1 MKCCTSLE
9 VLKGIRVR
17 FNDLMQTVLAAENRS
32 GLGAVTLWRQCVDLL
47 AQNDRADRKTLP
59 DEERL
64 VLLERLAAL
73 QSQLSETQRIATVV
87 ELGGRLRSPA
97 LVEFFANDRPAIAA
111 AAMSRARLPDE
122 AWVELLPRLSPT
134 ARGVLRGR
142 RDLSS
147 GTQQALEAFGSA
159 DLVLTSDRDDVSG
172 ADAEDMLL
180 TPDMVAP
187 VEQPAAPDQTVV
199 APAEEEAESAAA
211 EVPVGDDQIRNL
223 VDRIERFTSTRRVPD
238 VVVPRPDAGETTAV
252 RSFAFETD
260 ATGMIIWIDQGPRA
274 ALIGLMLSETAVAGV
289 SGPDG
294 SVAGAFTRRSGF
306 QNGRYTIVGGTMA
319 GEWRV
324 SAAPF
329 FDPRSGRFPGYRGQA
344 RRPYLHEVAAPPQA
358 EPVSVAGLSADSLR
372 QLVHELR
379 TPLNAILGFADIIE
393 QELFGPS
400 GPEYREMAGKIAL
413 DARHLLA
420 AFDDLDLAA
429 RVSRGEGAEAPSA
442 VDPALLIAQVSARFR
457 EQGESDGPQIDIN
470 LARALPMVRIDPV
483 QGERMVQHLMRTVV
497 SIAAPGE
504 ALSGACWFQPD
515 GGHGYVLLAVDRPA
529 SLEGMEEDRLLDP
542 GYTAEGDWADGPLLG
557 LGFSLRLIRSLAAG
571 CGGSLQIEPDRFLLS
586 MPAMTVAEDA
596 AGSF

>member
-1 MKCCTSLE
+1 
-9 VLKGIRVR
+9 VR

-64 VLLERLAAL
+64 VLLERLAQL
-73 QSQLSETQRIATVV
+73 QPQLSETQRIATVV
-87 ELGGRLRSPA
+87 ELGGRLRSPS

-111 AAMSRARLPDE
+111 AAMSRARLPDD
-122 AWVELLPRLSPT
+122 AWVELLPRLTPT

-142 RDLSS
+142 RDLGS

-159 DLVLTSDRDDVSG
+159 DLVLTSDGGDAVD
-172 ADAEDMLL
+172 ADASDMLL

-187 VEQPAAPDQTVV
+187 AAPSQ
-199 APAEEEAESAAA
+199 AA
-211 EVPVGDDQIRNL
+211 EHASGEETVDHAPDDVSAGDDQIRNL
-223 VDRIERFTSTRRVPD
+223 VDRIERFTSARRIPD
-238 VVVPRPDAGETTAV
+238 VVMPRADAGETAAV

-274 ALIGLMLSETAVAGV
+274 ALIGLTLGETAVTGA

-294 SVAGAFTRRSGF
+294 SVAGAFMRRSGF
-306 QNGRYTIVGGTMA
+306 QNGRYTIVGGAMA
-319 GEWRV
+319 GEWRM
-324 SAAPF
+324 SATPF
-329 FDPRSGRFPGYRGQA
+329 FDPRSGRFQGYRGQA

-457 EQGESDGPQIDIN
+457 EQGEGAGAQIDIN
-470 LARALPMVRIDPV
+470 MARALPMVRIDPV

-497 SIAAPGE
+497 SVAAPGE

-529 SLEGMEEDRLLDP
+529 SLDGLEEERLLDP

-571 CGGSLQIEPDRFLLS
+571 CGGSLQIDPDRFLLS
-586 MPAMTVAEDA
+586 MPAMTLAEDA

>member
-1 MKCCTSLE
+1 M
-9 VLKGIRVR
+9 R

-64 VLLERLAAL
+64 VLLERLAQL
-73 QSQLSETQRIATVV
+73 QPQLSETQRIATVV
-87 ELGGRLRSPA
+87 ELGGRLRSPS

-111 AAMSRARLPDE
+111 AAMSRARLPDD
-122 AWVELLPRLSPT
+122 AWVELLPRLTPT

-142 RDLSS
+142 RDLGS

-159 DLVLTSDRDDVSG
+159 DLVLTSDGGDGVD
-172 ADAEDMLL
+172 ADASDMLL

-187 VEQPAAPDQTVV
+187 AAPSQATEHASGEETVDH
-199 APAEEEAESAAA
+199 APDDVSA
-211 EVPVGDDQIRNL
+211 GDDQIRNL
-223 VDRIERFTSTRRVPD
+223 VDRIERFTSARRIPD
-238 VVVPRPDAGETTAV
+238 VVMPRADAGETAAV

-260 ATGMIIWIDQGPRA
+260 ATGVIIWIDQGPRA
-274 ALIGLMLSETAVAGV
+274 ALIGLTLGETAVTGA

-294 SVAGAFTRRSGF
+294 SVAGAFMRRSGF
-306 QNGRYTIVGGTMA
+306 QNGRYTIVGGAMA

-324 SAAPF
+324 SATPF
-329 FDPRSGRFPGYRGQA
+329 FDPRSGRFQGYRGQA

-457 EQGESDGPQIDIN
+457 EQGEGAGAQIDIN
-470 LARALPMVRIDPV
+470 MARALPMVRIDPV

-497 SIAAPGE
+497 SVAAPGE

-529 SLEGMEEDRLLDP
+529 SLDGLEEERLLDP

-571 CGGSLQIEPDRFLLS
+571 CGGSLQIDPDRFLLS
-586 MPAMTVAEDA
+586 MPAMTLAEDA

>member
-1 MKCCTSLE
+1 M
-9 VLKGIRVR
+9 GNRVR

-47 AQNDRADRKTLP
+47 AQNDRADRNSLP
-59 DEERL
+59 AEERGM
-64 VLLERLAAL
+64 LLERLAGLRA
-73 QSQLSETQRIATVV
+73 QLTETQRIATVV

-97 LVEFFANDRPAIAA
+97 LVEFFANDRPSIAA
-111 AAMSRARLPDE
+111 AAMSRARLPDD
-122 AWVELLPRLSPT
+122 AWVELLPRLTPT

-142 RDLSS
+142 RDL
-147 GTQQALEAFGSA
+147 GLATVQALETFGPA
-159 DLVLTSDRDDVSG
+159 DFVLTTSR
-172 ADAEDMLL
+172 ADAFAPEDAGNMLL
-180 TPDMVAP
+180 TPDMVVP
-187 VEQPAAPDQTVV
+187 EVQSLLPAAS
-199 APAEEEAESAAA
+199 PADPAQGQDVSADAEDEAA
-211 EVPVGDDQIRNL
+211 VGDDQIRNL
-223 VDRIERFTSTRRVPD
+223 VDRIARFTSSRRVPD
-238 VVVPRPDAGETTAV
+238 VVVPRADSMETDQV

-260 ATGMIIWIDQGPRA
+260 ATGMIVWIDQGPRA
-274 ALIGLMLSETAVAGV
+274 ALIGLSLGETAPTGV

-294 SVAGAFTRRSGF
+294 SVAGAFTRRSAF
-306 QNGRYTIVGGTMA
+306 QNGRYTIVGGAMT
-319 GEWRV
+319 GEWRL
-324 SAAPF
+324 SATPF
-329 FDPRSGRFPGYRGQA
+329 FDQRSGRFQGYRGQA

-442 VDPALLIAQVSARFR
+442 VDPALLITQVSARFR
-457 EQGESDGPQIDIN
+457 EQGDSAQIDISI
-470 LARALPMVRIDPV
+470 ARSLPLVRIDPV

-497 SIAAPGE
+497 SVAEPGE
-504 ALSGACWFQPD
+504 ALTGACWFQSD
-515 GGHGYVLLAVDRPA
+515 AGQGVVMLAVDRPA
-529 SLEGMEEDRLLDP
+529 TLAGMDEERLLDP

-557 LGFSLRLIRSLAAG
+557 LGFSLRLIRSLASG
-571 CGGSLQIEPDRFLLS
+571 CGGALLIESDRFLLS
-586 MPAMTVAEDA
+586 MPAMTLAEDA
-596 AGSF
+596 AGSV

>member
-1 MKCCTSLE
+1 MKFGTSPE
-9 VLKGIRVR
+9 VLKGNRVR

-47 AQNDRADRKTLP
+47 AQNDRADRGTLP
-59 DEERL
+59 DDERAA
-64 VLLERLAAL
+64 LLDRLAAL

-111 AAMSRARLPDE
+111 AAMSRARLPDD
-122 AWVELLPRLSPT
+122 AWIALLPRLTPT

-142 RDLSS
+142 RDLGV
-147 GTQQALEAFGSA
+147 GTQQALEAFGAA
-159 DLVLTSDRDDVSG
+159 DLVLTSDLAVEPD
-172 ADAEDMLL
+172 DMLL
-180 TPDMVAP
+180 TPAMM
-187 VEQPAAPDQTVV
+187 
-199 APAEEEAESAAA
+199 APAEQTPPLAEAEEAPIEEPVDEAADD
-211 EVPVGDDQIRNL
+211 VPVGDDQIRNL
-223 VDRIERFTSTRRVPD
+223 VDRIERFTSARRVPD
-238 VVVPRPDAGETTAV
+238 VVVPRADTGQAEAV
-252 RSFAFETD
+252 NAFAFETD
-260 ATGMIIWIDQGPRA
+260 ATGMIIWVDQGPRA
-274 ALIGLMLSETAVAGV
+274 ALVGLSLGEVAVTGA

-294 SVAGAFTRRSGF
+294 SVAGAFMRRSGF
-306 QNGRYTIVGGTMA
+306 QNGRYTVVGGAMA
-319 GEWRV
+319 GEWRL
-324 SAAPF
+324 SATPF
-329 FDPRSGRFPGYRGQA
+329 FDPRSGRFQGYRGQA

-457 EQGESDGPQIDIN
+457 EQGEGNGAQIDIN

-497 SIAAPGE
+497 SVAAPGE

-515 GGHGYVLLAVDRPA
+515 GGHGCVMLAVDRPA
-529 SLEGMEEDRLLDP
+529 SLDGMEDERLLDP
-542 GYTAEGDWADGPLLG
+542 GYTADGDWADGPLLG

-571 CGGSLQIEPDRFLLS
+571 CGGALQIEADRFLLS
-586 MPAMTVAEDA
+586 MPAITSAEDA
-596 AGSF
+596 AGSL

>member
-1 MKCCTSLE
+1 M
-9 VLKGIRVR
+9 R

-64 VLLERLAAL
+64 VLLERLAQL
-73 QSQLSETQRIATVV
+73 QPQLSETQRIATVV
-87 ELGGRLRSPA
+87 ELGGRLRSPS

-111 AAMSRARLPDE
+111 AAMSRARLPDD
-122 AWVELLPRLSPT
+122 AWVELLPRLTPT

-142 RDLSS
+142 RDLGS

-159 DLVLTSDRDDVSG
+159 DLVLTSDGGDAVD
-172 ADAEDMLL
+172 ADASDMLL

-187 VEQPAAPDQTVV
+187 AAPSQ
-199 APAEEEAESAAA
+199 AA
-211 EVPVGDDQIRNL
+211 EHASGEETVDHAPDDVSAGDDQIRNL
-223 VDRIERFTSTRRVPD
+223 VDRIERFTSARRIPD
-238 VVVPRPDAGETTAV
+238 VVMPRADAGETAAV

-260 ATGMIIWIDQGPRA
+260 ATGMIIWIDQGSRA
-274 ALIGLMLSETAVAGV
+274 ALIGLTLGETAVTGA

-294 SVAGAFTRRSGF
+294 SVAGAFMRRSGF
-306 QNGRYTIVGGTMA
+306 QNGRYTIVGGAMA

-324 SAAPF
+324 SATPF
-329 FDPRSGRFPGYRGQA
+329 FDPRSGRFQGYRGQA

-457 EQGESDGPQIDIN
+457 EQGEGAGAQIDIN
-470 LARALPMVRIDPV
+470 MARALPMVRIDPV

-497 SIAAPGE
+497 SVAAPGE

-529 SLEGMEEDRLLDP
+529 SLDGLEEERLLDP

-571 CGGSLQIEPDRFLLS
+571 CGGSLQIDPDRFLLS
-586 MPAMTVAEDA
+586 MPAMTLAEDA

>member
-1 MKCCTSLE
+1 M
-9 VLKGIRVR
+9 GNRVR

-47 AQNDRADRKTLP
+47 AQNDRADRKSLP
-59 DEERL
+59 AEERSM
-64 VLLERLAAL
+64 LLQRLAGLRA
-73 QSQLSETQRIATVV
+73 QLSETQRIATVV

-97 LVEFFANDRPAIAA
+97 LVEFFANDRPSIAA
-111 AAMSRARLPDE
+111 AAMSRARLPDD
-122 AWVELLPRLSPT
+122 AWVELLPRLTPT
-134 ARGVLRGR
+134 ARGVLRAR
-142 RDLSS
+142 RDL
-147 GTQQALEAFGSA
+147 GLATQQALETFGPA
-159 DLVLTSDRDDVSG
+159 DFVLTTDRDDAFA
-172 ADAEDMLL
+172 ADESDDMLL

-187 VEQPAAPDQTVV
+187 SDQLPSWADIEETS
-199 APAEEEAESAAA
+199 AQEEEAFDPREEEPA
-211 EVPVGDDQIRNL
+211 VGDDQIRNL
-223 VDRIERFTSTRRVPD
+223 VDRIERFTSSRRVPD
-238 VVVPRPDAGETTAV
+238 VVVPRAEPQDAAHV

-274 ALIGLMLSETAVAGV
+274 ALIGLSLGETPLTGV

-294 SVAGAFTRRSGF
+294 SVAGAFLRRSGF
-306 QNGRYTIVGGTMA
+306 QNGRYTIVGGAMA
-319 GEWRV
+319 GEWRL
-324 SAAPF
+324 SATPF
-329 FDPRSGRFPGYRGQA
+329 FDQRSGRFQGYRGQA

-457 EQGESDGPQIDIN
+457 EQGEGNGAQIDIN
-470 LARALPMVRIDPV
+470 IARNLPLVRIDPV

-497 SIAAPGE
+497 SVAQPGE
-504 ALSGACWFQPD
+504 ALTGACWFQSD
-515 GGHGYVLLAVDRPA
+515 VGQGAVMLAVDRPA
-529 SLEGMEEDRLLDP
+529 TLSGMEEERLLDP

-557 LGFSLRLIRSLAAG
+557 LGFSLRLIRSLASG
-571 CGGSLQIEPDRFLLS
+571 CGGALLIEPDRFLLS

-596 AGSF
+596 AGSV

>member
-1 MKCCTSLE
+1 M
-9 VLKGIRVR
+9 R

-47 AQNDRADRKTLP
+47 AQNDRADRRTLP
-59 DEERL
+59 DEERA
-64 VLLERLAAL
+64 VLLDRLAGL
-73 QSQLSETQRIATVV
+73 QPQLSETQRIASVV
-87 ELGGRLRSPA
+87 ELGARLRSPA
-97 LVEFFANDRPAIAA
+97 LIEFFANDRPAIAA

-122 AWVELLPRLSPT
+122 AWIALLPSLTPT

-142 RDLSS
+142 RDL
-147 GTQQALEAFGSA
+147 GAATQQGLEAFGPA
-159 DLVLTSDRDDVSG
+159 DLVLTSDREPEPVE
-172 ADAEDMLL
+172 DASDMLL
-180 TPDMVAP
+180 TPSMM
-187 VEQPAAPDQTVV
+187 
-199 APAEEEAESAAA
+199 APAEDAEPSADTSEAL
-211 EVPVGDDQIRNL
+211 VDQPVDEPTDDIPAGDDQIRNL
-223 VDRIERFTSTRRVPD
+223 VDRIERFTSGRRVPD
-238 VVVPRPDAGETTAV
+238 VVTPRTDVGQADTVG
-252 RSFAFETD
+252 SFAFETD
-260 ATGMIIWIDQGPRA
+260 ATGMMVWVDQGPRA
-274 ALIGLMLSETAVAGV
+274 ALIGLSLGEVAVAGA

-294 SVAGAFTRRSGF
+294 SVAGAFMRRSGF
-306 QNGRYTIVGGTMA
+306 QNGRYTIVGGAMA
-319 GEWRV
+319 GEWRL
-324 SAAPF
+324 SATPF
-329 FDPRSGRFPGYRGQA
+329 FDPRSGRFQGYRGQA

-429 RVSRGEGAEAPSA
+429 RVSRGEGAEAPVA

-457 EQGESDGPQIDIN
+457 EQGEGNGAQIDIN
-470 LARALPMVRIDPV
+470 LARSLPMVRIDPV

-504 ALSGACWFQPD
+504 ALSGACWYQPD
-515 GGHGYVLLAVDRPA
+515 GGHGSVLLAVDRPA
-529 SLEGMEEDRLLDP
+529 SLEGMDEERLLDP
-542 GYTAEGDWADGPLLG
+542 GYTADGDWADGPLLG

-571 CGGSLQIEPDRFLLS
+571 CGGALQIEPDRFLLS
-586 MPAMTVAEDA
+586 MPAITLAEDA

>member
-1 MKCCTSLE
+1 M
-9 VLKGIRVR
+9 GNRVR

-47 AQNDRADRKTLP
+47 AQNDRADRKSLP
-59 DEERL
+59 AEERSM
-64 VLLERLAAL
+64 LLERLAGLRA
-73 QSQLSETQRIATVV
+73 QLSETQRIATVV

-97 LVEFFANDRPAIAA
+97 LVEFFANDRPSIAA
-111 AAMSRARLPDE
+111 AAMSRARLPDD
-122 AWVELLPRLSPT
+122 AWVELLPRLTPT

-142 RDLSS
+142 RDL
-147 GTQQALEAFGSA
+147 GLATQQALETFGPA
-159 DLVLTSDRDDVSG
+159 DFVLTTDRDDAFA
-172 ADAEDMLL
+172 ADESDDMLL

-187 VEQPAAPDQTVV
+187 SDQLPSWADIEETS
-199 APAEEEAESAAA
+199 AQEEEAFDPREEEPA
-211 EVPVGDDQIRNL
+211 VGDDQIRNL
-223 VDRIERFTSTRRVPD
+223 VDRIERFTSSRRVPD
-238 VVVPRPDAGETTAV
+238 VVVPRAEPQDAAHV

-274 ALIGLMLSETAVAGV
+274 ALIGLSLGETPLTGV

-294 SVAGAFTRRSGF
+294 SVAGAFLRRSGF
-306 QNGRYTIVGGTMA
+306 QNGRYTIVGGAMA
-319 GEWRV
+319 GEWRL
-324 SAAPF
+324 SATPF
-329 FDPRSGRFPGYRGQA
+329 FDQRSGRFQGYRGQA

-429 RVSRGEGAEAPSA
+429 RVSRGEGAEAPGA
-442 VDPALLIAQVSARFR
+442 VDPALLIAQISARFR
-457 EQGESDGPQIDIN
+457 EQGEGNGAQIDIN
-470 LARALPMVRIDPV
+470 IARNLPLVRIDPV

-497 SIAAPGE
+497 SVAQPGE
-504 ALSGACWFQPD
+504 ALTGACWFQSD
-515 GGHGYVLLAVDRPA
+515 VGQGAVMLAVDRPA
-529 SLEGMEEDRLLDP
+529 TLSGMEEERLLDP

-557 LGFSLRLIRSLAAG
+557 LGFSLRLIRSLASG
-571 CGGSLQIEPDRFLLS
+571 CGGALLIEPDRFLLS

-596 AGSF
+596 AGSV

>member
-1 MKCCTSLE
+1 MKFCASPE
-9 VLKGIRVR
+9 VLKGNRVR

-47 AQNDRADRKTLP
+47 AQNDRADRGTLP
-59 DEERL
+59 DEERAA
-64 VLLERLAAL
+64 LLDRLAAL

-111 AAMSRARLPDE
+111 AAMSRARLPDD
-122 AWVELLPRLSPT
+122 AWIALLPRLTPT

-142 RDLSS
+142 RDLGA
-147 GTQQALEAFGSA
+147 GTQQALEAFGAA
-159 DLVLTSDRDDVSG
+159 DLVLTSDLTVEPG
-172 ADAEDMLL
+172 EQADDMLL
-180 TPDMVAP
+180 TPAMVAAEQLPPSADVEEAP
-187 VEQPAAPDQTVV
+187 VEEPADEV
-199 APAEEEAESAAA
+199 ADD
-211 EVPVGDDQIRNL
+211 VPVGDDQIRNL
-223 VDRIERFTSTRRVPD
+223 VDRIERFTSARRVPD
-238 VVVPRPDAGETTAV
+238 VVVPRADTGHAEVVNA
-252 RSFAFETD
+252 FAFETD
-260 ATGMIIWIDQGPRA
+260 ATGMIIWVDQGPRA
-274 ALIGLMLSETAVAGV
+274 ALIGLSLGEVAVAGA

-294 SVAGAFTRRSGF
+294 SVAGAFMRRSGF
-306 QNGRYTIVGGTMA
+306 QNGRYTVVGGAMA
-319 GEWRV
+319 GEWRL
-324 SAAPF
+324 SATPF
-329 FDPRSGRFPGYRGQA
+329 FDPRSGRFQGYRGQA

-457 EQGESDGPQIDIN
+457 EQGEGNGVQIDIN

-497 SIAAPGE
+497 SVAAPGE

-515 GGHGYVLLAVDRPA
+515 GGHGCVMLAVDRPA
-529 SLEGMEEDRLLDP
+529 SLDGMEDERLLDP
-542 GYTAEGDWADGPLLG
+542 GYTADGDWADGPLLG

-571 CGGSLQIEPDRFLLS
+571 CGGALQIEADRFLLS
-586 MPAMTVAEDA
+586 MPAITSAEDA
-596 AGSF
+596 AGSL